1 MGNAFHFRLTT
12 YAHAMRHPSLD
23 DRLDPAVRIAE
34 PGEADWPAE
43 FERET
48 AAIRAA
54 LGPLAACVDHVGSTA
69 VPGLAGKP
77 IVDIQV
83 TVATLEPLEA
93 WAAPL
98 QALGYLLA
106 PDPDSPDFHF
116 LGKPAGRPRRFH
128 VHVCLAGS
136 GHRHRHLAVRDYLRA
151 HPAEAR
157 AYEALKRE
165 LVARAPGDR
174 LAYIAGKDPFMAE
187 LEERALRW
195 ATTARG
201 SMPPAPPR

>member
-1 MGNAFHFRLTT
+1 
-12 YAHAMRHPSLD
+12 MRHPSLD

-34 PGEADWPAE
+34 PAEAAWAAE
-43 FERET
+43 FEREA

-54 LGPLAACVDHVGSTA
+54 LGPLAVGVDHVGSTA

-77 IVDIQV
+77 VVDIQV
-83 TVATLEPLEA
+83 AVAALEPVEA

-106 PDPDSPDFHF
+106 FDPESPDFHF
-116 LGKPAGRPRRFH
+116 LGKPAARPRRFH

-136 GHRHRHLAVRDYLRA
+136 AHERRHLAVRDYLRA

-157 AYEALKRE
+157 AYEALKRD
-165 LVARAPGDR
+165 LVGRAPGDR
-174 LAYIAGKDPFMAE
+174 LAYIEGKGRFMAG

-195 ATTARG
+195 AGTA
-201 SMPPAPPR
+201 